1 MAEVPGAVEDEKA
14 SPLRPNRPRRLT
26 GIRLGLYVIGWLV
39 VAGLGLLAL
48 LRVVAWDDVE
58 ILMVFNA
65 LYLTIY
71 LPAWLVA
78 AVALITR
85 RWWLGGAALVVVAAQ
100 VAFALPEFTAATPL
114 PAWTRTAA
122 TATSIRVFD
131 ANLDSGYELYPG
143 YQQAIQR
150 YDPDL
155 ITFEEF
161 SGNGAP
167 GFPGGAIQT
176 MKDSGLLTKYRYYCS
191 EPDFGATGFMLAS
204 RIRVT
209 GCQFKTVQWNGQG
222 MYYMVE
228 ATMWLPSGPIPVRVF
243 HTLAPLPSSWTETR
257 SALAAADRMVKAT
270 GASHMLMIGDF
281 NSSWGNRGFRKL
293 LGDGLTD
300 GAAARGQ
307 ALDFTWPN
315 GAIVPPFV
323 RIDHVLTGS
332 HLAVTK
338 ITTHQGFGSDH
349 KYVEATVAIQK

>member
-1 MAEVPGAVEDEKA
+1 MPELGGAVETEKV
-14 SPLRPNRPRRLT
+14 SPLRPRRRRLT
-26 GIRLGLYVIGWLV
+26 GVRLGLYVIGWLI

-48 LRVVAWDDVE
+48 LRLVAWDDAE
-58 ILMVFNA
+58 ILMVFDA

-78 AVALITR
+78 AVALIAR

-100 VAFALPEFTAATPL
+100 VAFALPELTATAPL
-114 PAWTRTAA
+114 PSWTRNA
-122 TATSIRVFD
+122 TTVRVFD
-131 ANLDSGYELYPG
+131 ANLDSGYQLYPG
-143 YQQAIQR
+143 YQQAIKQ

-161 SGNGAP
+161 SGDGAP

-176 MKDSGLLTKYRYYCS
+176 MQNTGLLAKYHYYCS

-209 GCQFKTVQWNGQG
+209 GCQFKTVQWDGQG
-222 MYYMVE
+222 MYYLVE
-228 ATMWLPSGPIPVRVF
+228 ATLWLPSGPIPVRVF

-257 SALAAADRMVKAT
+257 AALAAANRMVRDT

-281 NSSWGNRGFRKL
+281 NSSWGNRGFRQL
-293 LGDGLTD
+293 LADGLTD

-307 ALDFTWPN
+307 AFDFTWPN

-338 ITTHQGFGSDH
+338 ISVHQGFGSDH
-349 KYVEATVAIQK
+349 KYLETTVAIQR

>member
-1 MAEVPGAVEDEKA
+1 MAELPGAVEAETADP
-14 SPLRPNRPRRLT
+14 SRPRRRRPT
-26 GIRLGLYVIGWLV
+26 GFGLLLLVVGWLI
-39 VAGLGLLAL
+39 VAGLAVLAL
-48 LRVVAWDDVE
+48 LRLVAWDDAE

-71 LPAWLVA
+71 LPAWVVA

-85 RWWLGGAALVVVAAQ
+85 RWWLGGAALVIVAAQ
-100 VAFALPEFTAATPL
+100 VAFALPELTASTPL
-114 PAWTRTAA
+114 PAWTKSAA
-122 TATSIRVFD
+122 TATTIRVFD

-143 YQQAIQR
+143 YREAIQQ

-167 GFPGGAIQT
+167 GFPGGAIET
-176 MKDSGLLTKYRYYCS
+176 MKNTGLLAKYPYYCS

-222 MYYMVE
+222 MYYLVE

-257 SALAAADRMVKAT
+257 SALAAADPMVRDT

-281 NSSWGNRGFRKL
+281 NSSWGNRGFRRL

-300 GAAARGQ
+300 AAAARGQ
-307 ALDFTWPN
+307 AFDFTWPN

-332 HLAVTK
+332 QLAVTK
-338 ITTHQGFGSDH
+338 ITTHAGFGSDH
-349 KYVEATVAIQK
+349 KYLEATVAIRR

>member
-1 MAEVPGAVEDEKA
+1 MPELPSAVEADQA
-14 SPLRPNRPRRLT
+14 DSLRPRRRRLT
-26 GIRLGLYVIGWLV
+26 GIRLGLYVIGWLI

-48 LRVVAWDDVE
+48 LRIVAWDDAE
-58 ILMVFNA
+58 ILIVFNA

-71 LPAWLVA
+71 LRAWAVA
-78 AVALITR
+78 AVALIAR
-85 RWWLGGAALVVVAAQ
+85 RWWLGGAALVIVAAQ
-100 VAFALPEFTAATPL
+100 VAFALPELTAASPL
-114 PAWTRTAA
+114 PAWTK
-122 TATSIRVFD
+122 TATTIRVFD

-143 YQQAIQR
+143 YQQAIKQ

-161 SGNGAP
+161 SGDGAP

-176 MKDSGLLTKYRYYCS
+176 MQNTGLLAKYHYYCS

-209 GCQFKTVQWNGQG
+209 GCRFKTVQWHGQG
-222 MYYMVE
+222 IYYLVE

-243 HTLAPLPSSWTETR
+243 HTLAPLPSSWTQTR
-257 SALAAADRMVKAT
+257 SALAAASRMVKAT
-270 GASHMLMIGDF
+270 GPTHMLLLGDF
-281 NSSWGNRGFRKL
+281 NSSWGNRGFVKL

-307 ALDFTWPN
+307 ALDMTWPN

-332 HLAVTK
+332 DLAVTT
-338 ITTHQGFGSDH
+338 ISAHQGFGSDH
-349 KYVEATVAIQK
+349 KYLEATVAIRR

>member
-26 GIRLGLYVIGWLV
+26 GVRLGLYVIGWLV

-143 YQQAIQR
+143 YQQAIKQ

-176 MKDSGLLTKYRYYCS
+176 MKDSGLLAKYHYYCS

-209 GCQFKTVQWNGQG
+209 GCQFKTVQWDGQG
-222 MYYMVE
+222 MYYLVE
-228 ATMWLPSGPIPVRVF
+228 ATMW
-243 HTLAPLPSSWTETR
+243 
-257 SALAAADRMVKAT
+257 
-270 GASHMLMIGDF
+270 HMLMIGDF

>member
-1 MAEVPGAVEDEKA
+1 MPEVPGAVETEKA
-14 SPLRPNRPRRLT
+14 SPLRPRPRRPT
-26 GIRLGLYVIGWLV
+26 GIRLGLYVIGWLI

-48 LRVVAWDDVE
+48 LRVVAWDDAE
-58 ILMVFNA
+58 ILMVFDA

-71 LPAWLVA
+71 LPAWVVA
-78 AVALITR
+78 AVALIAR
-85 RWWLGGAALVVVAAQ
+85 RWWLGGAALVIVAAQ
-100 VAFALPEFTAATPL
+100 VAFALPELTAATSL
-114 PAWTRTAA
+114 PSWTRTA
-122 TATSIRVFD
+122 TTIRVFD

-143 YQQAIQR
+143 YQQAIKQ

-161 SGNGAP
+161 SGDGAP

-176 MKDSGLLTKYRYYCS
+176 MRNTGLLAEYHYYCS

-209 GCQFKTVQWNGQG
+209 GCRFKTVRWDGQG
-222 MYYMVE
+222 MYYLVE

-270 GASHMLMIGDF
+270 GPAHMLLVGDF
-281 NSSWGNRGFRKL
+281 NSSWGNRGFVRL

-307 ALDFTWPN
+307 ALDMTWPN

-332 HLAVTK
+332 DLAVTK
-338 ITTHQGFGSDH
+338 ISAHQGFGSDH
-349 KYVEATVAIQK
+349 KYLEATVAIRR

>member
-1 MAEVPGAVEDEKA
+1 MPEVTGAVEDEKA
-14 SPLRPNRPRRLT
+14 SPLRPRRRRLT
-26 GIRLGLYVIGWLV
+26 GVRLGLYVIGWLV

-48 LRVVAWDDVE
+48 LRVVAWDDAE
-58 ILMVFNA
+58 ILMVFDA

-71 LPAWLVA
+71 LPAWVVA
-78 AVALITR
+78 AVALIAR

-100 VAFALPEFTAATPL
+100 VAFALPELTAATPL
-114 PAWTRTAA
+114 PAWTRNA
-122 TATSIRVFD
+122 TTIRVFD
-131 ANLDSGYELYPG
+131 ANLDSGYQLYPG
-143 YQQAIQR
+143 YQQAIKQ

-161 SGNGAP
+161 SGDGAP

-176 MKDSGLLTKYRYYCS
+176 MQNTGLLNKYRYYCS

-222 MYYMVE
+222 MYYLVE
-228 ATMWLPSGPIPVRVF
+228 ATMWLPSGPIPVRVL

-281 NSSWGNRGFRKL
+281 NSSWGNRGFRRL

-307 ALDFTWPN
+307 AFDFTWPN

-338 ITTHQGFGSDH
+338 ISAHQGFGSDH
-349 KYVEATVAIQK
+349 KYLETTVAIQR

>member
-1 MAEVPGAVEDEKA
+1 M
-14 SPLRPNRPRRLT
+14 
-26 GIRLGLYVIGWLV
+26 
-39 VAGLGLLAL
+39 
-48 LRVVAWDDVE
+48 VAWDDAE

-71 LPAWLVA
+71 LPAWVVA
-78 AVALITR
+78 AVALIAR
-85 RWWLGGAALVVVAAQ
+85 RWWLGGAALVIVAAQ
-100 VAFALPEFTAATPL
+100 VAFALPELTAATSL
-114 PAWTRTAA
+114 PSWTRTA
-122 TATSIRVFD
+122 TTIRVFD

-143 YQQAIQR
+143 YQQAIKQ

-176 MKDSGLLTKYRYYCS
+176 MRNTGLLAKYHYYCS

-209 GCQFKTVQWNGQG
+209 GCQFKTVQWDGQG
-222 MYYMVE
+222 MYYLVE

-243 HTLAPLPSSWTETR
+243 HTLAPLPSSWTQTR
-257 SALAAADRMVKAT
+257 SALAAADRMVRAT
-270 GASHMLMIGDF
+270 GPAHMLLLGDF
-281 NSSWGNRGFRKL
+281 NSSWGNRGFVKL

-307 ALDFTWPN
+307 ALDMTWPN

-332 HLAVTK
+332 GPGRHQDQRSSGLRQRPQVPGSHGRDPPLKLTRGAGRAFSCAPGRWHTPADRGLAAVPRR
-338 ITTHQGFGSDH
+338 
-349 KYVEATVAIQK
+349 